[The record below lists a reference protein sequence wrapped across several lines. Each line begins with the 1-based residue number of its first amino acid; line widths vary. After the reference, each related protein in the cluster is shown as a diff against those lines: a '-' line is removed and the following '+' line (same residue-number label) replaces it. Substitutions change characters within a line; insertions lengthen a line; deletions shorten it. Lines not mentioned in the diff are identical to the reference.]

1 MDIDFDDP
9 HKKAMAELVIS
20 VAEKNGVRIA
30 STGIDETI
38 TGGRLLGVCGES

>member
-20 VAEKNGVRIA
+20 VAENGVRIA